1 MGAGGSG
8 NACKMGLKSHPS
20 TTSRRTTWYR
30 HPLCTT
36 GIFVLMPQIHSHFM
50 PFLIG
55 RMIGHHRIWAYTFRY
70 TQIFAV
76 DLTFGTRVHVG
87 PCPTAATAALPV
99 RPSAPALCI
108 ASTPQIRRTRWEN
121 ILAARFCH
129 CWGAG
134 PNSGSTMTLVQST
147 NIYGPGLY
155 IFRKCQT
162 WPRPPKTSLPLPFP
176 IQVAH
181 MMLEK
186 YIHSSFWTHEMK
198 VPASWH
204 WLRCGG

>member
-1 MGAGGSG
+1 
-8 NACKMGLKSHPS
+8 
-20 TTSRRTTWYR
+20 
-30 HPLCTT
+30 
-36 GIFVLMPQIHSHFM
+36 
-50 PFLIG
+50 
-55 RMIGHHRIWAYTFRY
+55 MIGHHRIWAYTFRY

-108 ASTPQIRRTRWEN
+108 ASTPQIRQTRWEN

-147 NIYGPGLY
+147 NIYGHGLY

-162 WPRPPKTSLPLPFP
+162 WPRPPKTSLPLAFP

-204 WLRCGG
+204 WLRCGGSMGMPITLFHALRIIIMFPKI